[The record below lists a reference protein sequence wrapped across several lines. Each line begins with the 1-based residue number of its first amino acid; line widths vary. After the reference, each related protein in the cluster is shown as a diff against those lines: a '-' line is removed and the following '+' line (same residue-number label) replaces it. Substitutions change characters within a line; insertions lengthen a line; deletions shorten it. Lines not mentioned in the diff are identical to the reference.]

1 MTRELGILLVK
12 QKIQYMIILYQM
24 LLDREKK
31 LGMLSLNVLD
41 EFYLIHLKGK

>member
-1 MTRELGILLVK
+1 MTRELGIVLVK